1 MRPPTGGAPPR
12 LGMIGGDMITRCTA
26 PASRGAPASTT
37 APNDWL
43 DAPGTWPA
51 ADEIGTDR
59 S

>member
-12 LGMIGGDMITRCTA
+12 LGMIGGDMVTNTCA
-26 PASRGAPASTT
+26 ASRGAPAAGTT

-51 ADEIGTDR
+51 ADEIGTG